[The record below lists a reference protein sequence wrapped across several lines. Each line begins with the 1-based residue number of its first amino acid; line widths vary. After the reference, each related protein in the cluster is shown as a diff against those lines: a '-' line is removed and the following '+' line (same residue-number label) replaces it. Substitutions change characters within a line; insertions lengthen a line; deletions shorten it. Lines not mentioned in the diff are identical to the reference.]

1 MKYLAPSIVLIG
13 VLVACN
19 SNKDEKVEVSQP
31 MANIEVKSVGELTIG
46 YYDLEKIPTE
56 FIFYKETQL
65 SLESEGASLEK
76 ELMRWQEEGTRAQNQ
91 LQQGAQAQTLTDN
104 QMITL
109 QNKIRDCETKIMQ
122 IQRDKLEPFQQKSF
136 ELNQVLANKLDAY
149 GREFSQNNGLKL
161 FLSYQ
166 MGGGVTYIDSSFN
179 MTDEFITFMNDKE
192 KALNNN

>member
-1 MKYLAPSIVLIG
+1 MNRERAIKDVDIVLPSLKLSKSI
-13 VLVACN
+13 LN
-19 SNKDEKVEVSQP
+19 WEP
-31 MANIEVKSVGELTIG
+31 MTNIEVKSVGELTIG

-56 FIFYKETQL
+56 FTFYKETQL
-65 SLESEGASLEK
+65 SLASEGASLEK

-122 IQRDKLEPFQQKSF
+122 IQRDKLEPYQQKSY
-136 ELNQVLANKLDAY
+136 ELNQVLANKIDAY